1 MVMSSVMLSRARRAA
16 DEATAMIVD
25 WGRVDCGRVVGLQVL
40 DVGSIAI
47 AEVTAEN
54 SVRKTL
60 KS

>member
-1 MVMSSVMLSRARRAA
+1 MLSRARRAA
-16 DEATAMIVD
+16 DEATAMI
-25 WGRVDCGRVVGLQVL
+25 VDCGRVVGLQVL

>member
-1 MVMSSVMLSRARRAA
+1 MLSRARRAA